1 MTAIPVE
8 TKSLHDKL
16 RERRRARFQREQAQ
30 TELLPVRM
38 LHKESVAA
46 RLIGLGSGKQL
57 DNFQRCGVEELYC
70 TCTGCAKTEVF
81 YYNCNRKWCPLCAVR
96 LAKLRATKLKLWA
109 ATIHQPKHLVLT
121 MRNFTVLT
129 RPKIRQFQKALL
141 KLRRLKIWKSVKGGC
156 ASLEITN
163 GKEGWHLHAHL
174 LLDVRWLDMA
184 ALSIQWGNLVG
195 QEFGIVKIK
204 DCRGTDYLA
213 EVSKYVC
220 KGSELATWPG
230 EQIWEFINAIKGC
243 RFFFAF
249 GSLFKMTADIKRQ
262 LALQRAGPRE
272 CKCGCSEF
280 IIDTEASAVLK
291 QIRKQLKRG

>member
-1 MTAIPVE
+1 MNPVLSHQLQQ
-8 TKSLHDKL
+8 KILQRK
-16 RERRRARFQREQAQ
+16 RARFQREKAQ

-46 RLIGLGSGKQL
+46 KLIGIGSGQQL
-57 DNFQRCGVEELYC
+57 NNFQRCGVEQLYC
-70 TCTGCAKTEVF
+70 TCENCGKTEVF

-96 LAKLRATKLKLWA
+96 LAKIRAEKLKLWA
-109 ATIHQPKHLVLT
+109 RTIDQPKHLVLT
-121 MRNFTVLT
+121 MRNFAVLT

-141 KLRRLKIWKSVKGGC
+141 QLRKQKLWHSVRGGC

-174 LLDVRWLDMA
+174 LLDVRWLDMED
-184 ALSIQWGNLVG
+184 LSLHWGKLIG

-213 EVSKYVC
+213 EVSKYVA
-220 KGSELATWPG
+220 KGSELATWSG
-230 EQIWEFINAIKGC
+230 EQLWEFICAIRGC

-249 GSLFKMTADIKRQ
+249 GSLFKMTKEIRRQ
-262 LALQRAGPRE
+262 LNELKGGGKVCP
-272 CKCGCSEF
+272 CGCGKF
-280 IIDTEASAVLK
+280 LIDTEASAVLRE
-291 QIRKQLKRG
+291 IRQRMK